1 MSFPAITVISTFTF
15 TLIRCVSS
23 VWEPALV
30 RSASKPNSWLWHN
43 TVASIFHALFI
54 GIAASVSVLTEYET
68 TFSPY
73 SDAGVPNALMASA
86 SRSTFIILATST
98 GYFVYDLID
107 MLRSGMHK
115 TAPHLIFH
123 HVALL
128 VPFMIALFLDRFIP
142 YLVVTL
148 VCEVNSVFLHGRK
161 LLSMAGALQTASPFI
176 VRLMYWQSWGFLVL
190 TMILNRLGVHA
201 VVLVQTIDDFIMGR
215 FPETWL
221 GILAISGMFAFNA
234 LNVQLVFSTVRA
246 LSNDLKRARG
256 EKKCHDD

>member
-1 MSFPAITVISTFTF
+1 
-15 TLIRCVSS
+15 
-23 VWEPALV
+23 
-30 RSASKPNSWLWHN
+30 
-43 TVASIFHALFI
+43 
-54 GIAASVSVLTEYET
+54 
-68 TFSPY
+68 
-73 SDAGVPNALMASA
+73 
-86 SRSTFIILATST
+86 
-98 GYFVYDLID
+98 
-107 MLRSGMHK
+107 
-115 TAPHLIFH
+115 
-123 HVALL
+123 
-128 VPFMIALFLDRFIP
+128 MIALFLDRFIP